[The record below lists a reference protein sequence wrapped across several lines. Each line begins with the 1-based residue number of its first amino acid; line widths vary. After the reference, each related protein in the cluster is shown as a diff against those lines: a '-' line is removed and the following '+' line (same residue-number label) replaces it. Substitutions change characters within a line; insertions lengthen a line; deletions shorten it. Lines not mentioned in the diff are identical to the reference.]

1 VRRYVLLIL
10 DVTLLVL
17 ATACALLL
25 RENFQVAESRLIET
39 LPYFLATL
47 VAGLLIFPMAGL
59 NRTLWRF
66 INLPDHLRVI
76 AAVTAAAAC
85 AAILTFAYNRLE
97 GVARSLPFLQI
108 LTAIPF
114 LTGAR
119 VLHRLAHERRQRHK
133 ASAVLLKS
141 HDAEGVQT
149 ILIAGLSRLAETYL
163 QAVAEL
169 APGKVKIAGVLGRA
183 GRHTGWLAAAQPV
196 LGMPEDVESILDT
209 LEVHGV
215 VVDRIVIA
223 APFQS
228 FSPAAR
234 QALLVA
240 EGARNIQLSFL
251 VRDLNLDFDSKD
263 PDDRKQISG
272 GASVPKQ
279 DPQKFEISASALQ
292 KISGR
297 RYWAIKRAIDFF
309 CAAVLLLLLSPL
321 MLITAFL
328 VAASLG
334 VPILFWQQRPGLGGR
349 PFRLYKFRTM
359 RAAHDS
365 EGRRLSESERVS
377 KIGNALR
384 RLRFD
389 ELPQLYNILRGEM
402 SFVGPRPLLPRDQ
415 SAAARA
421 RLLVRPGLTGWAQ
434 VVGGRHITPVEK
446 AALDVWYVYH
456 ASLALDAEIALRTVP
471 LVLAGEHVSFALIE
485 RAWCDLRA
493 RGVLKEHAVLEN

>member
-1 VRRYVLLIL
+1 VRRYVLLLL

-25 RENFQVAESRLIET
+25 RENFQVSESRLIET

-47 VAGLLIFPMAGL
+47 AAGLVIFPMAGL
-59 NRTLWRF
+59 NRTVWRF

-76 AAVTAAAAC
+76 AAVTAATAC
-85 AAILTFAYNRLE
+85 AAILAFAYNRLD

-119 VLHRLAHERRQRHK
+119 VLHKLAHERRQRHK
-133 ASAVLLKS
+133 ASAVLLRP
-141 HDAEGVQT
+141 HTAEAVQT
-149 ILIAGLSRLAETYL
+149 VLIAGLSRLAETYL

-169 APGKVKIAGVLGRA
+169 APGKVKIAGLLGRT
-183 GRHTGWLAAAQPV
+183 GRHTGWLAAAQRV
-196 LGMPEDVESILDT
+196 LGMPEDVGNILDT

-215 VVDRIVIA
+215 MVDRIVIA

-228 FSPAAR
+228 FSPEAR
-234 QALLVA
+234 QALLLA
-240 EGARNIQLSFL
+240 ESNRNIQLSFL
-251 VRDLNLDFDSKD
+251 AKDLNLDFENQEPADEMRMPGSE
-263 PDDRKQISG
+263 PAAKQQAQS
-272 GASVPKQ
+272 
-279 DPQKFEISASALQ
+279 FEISPSALQ
-292 KISGR
+292 RISER
-297 RYWAIKRAIDFF
+297 RYWAIKRAIDFS
-309 CAAVLLLLLSPL
+309 CAAMLLVLLSPL
-321 MLITAFL
+321 MLIAAVL

-334 VPILFWQQRPGLGGR
+334 VPILFWQQRPGLGGK

-365 EGRRLSESERVS
+365 AGRKLSESGRVS

-415 SAAARA
+415 SEAARA

-434 VVGGRHITPVEK
+434 VVGGRTITPEEK

-456 ASLALDAEIALRTVP
+456 ASLALDIEIALRTIP
-471 LVLAGEHVSFALIE
+471 LVLAGEKVYFALIE
-485 RAWCDLRA
+485 RARRDLTEC
-493 RGVLKEHAVLEN
+493 GVLKEQTVLKN

>member
-1 VRRYVLLIL
+1 VLLLL
-10 DVTLLVL
+10 DVTLLIS

-25 RENFQVAESRLIET
+25 RENFQVSESRLIET
-39 LPYFLATL
+39 VPYFVATL
-47 VAGLLIFPMAGL
+47 AAGLTVFPLAGL
-59 NRTLWRF
+59 NRTVWRF
-66 INLPDHLRVI
+66 IGLPDQLRVT

-85 AAILTFAYNRLE
+85 AAILAFAYNRLD

-108 LTAIPF
+108 LTAIAF

-133 ASAVLLKS
+133 ASAVLLKP
-141 HDAEGVQT
+141 HAAEGLQT
-149 ILIAGLSRLAETYL
+149 VLIAGLSRLAETYL

-169 APGKVKIAGVLGRA
+169 APGKVKIAGLVGRA
-183 GRHTGWLAAAQPV
+183 GRHAGWLAAAQPV
-196 LGMPEDVESILDT
+196 LGMPEDIGTILDT

-215 VVDRIVIA
+215 TVDRIVVA

-234 QALLVA
+234 QALLDA
-240 EGARNIQLSFL
+240 ESIRNIQLSFL
-251 VRDLNLDFDSKD
+251 AKDLNLDFEDDD
-263 PDDRKQISG
+263 PAGKRPISG
-272 GASVPKQ
+272 GADALEQQIQS
-279 DPQKFEISASALQ
+279 FEISPSALQ
-292 KISGR
+292 SLSER
-297 RYWAIKRAIDFF
+297 RYWPLKRAIDFF
-309 CAAVLLLLLSPL
+309 CAALLLVLLSPL
-321 MLITAFL
+321 MLIAAFL

-334 VPILFWQQRPGLGGR
+334 APILFWQQRPGLGGR

-377 KIGNALR
+377 KLGNALR

-415 SAAARA
+415 SAATRA

-434 VVGGRHITPVEK
+434 VVGGRNIAPVEK
-446 AALDVWYVYH
+446 AALDVWYVCH
-456 ASLALDAEIALRTVP
+456 ASLALDIEIVLRTIP
-471 LVLAGEHVSFALIE
+471 LVLGGEQVYFALIE
-485 RAWCDLRA
+485 RAWRDLKE
-493 RGVLKEHAVLEN
+493 RGVLNDRTALKN